1 MPQPFIS
8 ICIPVYNGQHYLKEC
23 LDSCLSQQYEHYE
36 VVICDDGSRDESPSI
51 IGAYAQQHK
60 RIKHFKNEKNLG
72 LVGNWNRCIEMA
84 EGEWIK
90 FVFQDDYITPDCL
103 HEFVAAIRP
112 NSVLLMSERHFILPN
127 KPTLE
132 ELNYYNDGVKTLT
145 NTGYGVLQNYSAT
158 LLARISVQNMCMN
171 FIGEPSLSLFR
182 RDLVTKLGYFNPVL
196 KQICD
201 LEFLLR
207 VGSNYGLTYV
217 PKKLCA
223 FRIHANST
231 TSTNVSTKFFELH
244 YIEPIVFASLLLFD
258 KQFEHFRKSLTVF
271 QLFKLKLYFK
281 VKTYRAYKVHEQEG
295 RNHPLLNGASSE
307 IKQIAQI
314 KKGNFWIHLLERFL

>member
-1 MPQPFIS
+1 MSQPFIS

-36 VVICDDGSRDESPSI
+36 LVICDDGSQDESVSI
-51 IGAYAQQHK
+51 VSAYAQQYK

-72 LVGNWNRCIEMA
+72 LVGNWNRCLELA

-90 FVFQDDYITPDCL
+90 FVFQDDYITKDCL
-103 HEFVAAIRP
+103 KEFAAAIRP
-112 NSVLLMSERHFILPN
+112 TSVLLMSERNFILPEN
-127 KPTLE
+127 PAPE
-132 ELNYYNDGVKTLT
+132 ERNYYNNGVGTLT
-145 NTGYGVLQNYSAT
+145 NTGLGIQRNYSARS
-158 LLARISVQNMCMN
+158 LARISVQNMCMN

-182 RDLVTKLGYFNPVL
+182 KDLVTKLGFFNPVL

-207 VGSNYGLTYV
+207 VGSNYGLTYI

-223 FRIHANST
+223 FRIHAGST
-231 TSTNVSTKFFELH
+231 TSTNVSTKFFDLH

-258 KQFEHFRKSLTVF
+258 KQFAHFRKSLTVF
-271 QLFKLKLYFK
+271 QLFKLTVYFK

-295 RNHPLLNGASSE
+295 RDHPLLNGTASE
-307 IKQIAQI
+307 IKQIAEI
-314 KKGNFWIHLLERFL
+314 KKGNLWIRILERFL